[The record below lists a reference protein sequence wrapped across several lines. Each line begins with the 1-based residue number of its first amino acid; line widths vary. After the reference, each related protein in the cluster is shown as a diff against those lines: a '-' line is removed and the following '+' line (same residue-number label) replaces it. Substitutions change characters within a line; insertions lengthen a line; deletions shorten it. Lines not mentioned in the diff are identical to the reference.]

1 MKQRTD
7 PLPVRTCASS
17 RGNRWQEAPPMTQGL
32 VPASYD
38 GALFPDMEE

>member
-7 PLPVRTCASS
+7 PLPERMFASS
-17 RGNRWQEAPPMTQGL
+17 RGSRWQEAPPVTQDL
-32 VPASYD
+32 VPTSYD